1 MSQENDAGQR
11 VVFLDNIRWLMIV
24 LVVMLHS
31 GVAYSRTVP
40 WWYVLDARRS
50 QFFDVLNFVL
60 DVALMPVV
68 FFIAG
73 YFSIPSFRRRG
84 AGGFATAK
92 LKRLGIPLVLLTV
105 LYTPIIPYIR
115 YHQSMP
121 DPSGFFPYWKAQIAT
136 VFDMGFVHAQDTAT
150 ILLHSDE
157 FAQHHLWFLSL
168 LLFFF
173 LCFAAAAVI
182 IRKLKKRNGFE
193 SEHRKEESSR
203 SMLKALLMAGVV
215 MSLGFAIINLLSR
228 DGAWFKVGNLLLFQP
243 SRVPIYAGLFLLGIY
258 GHSRDWFTNHP
269 MPGTVRA
276 WGIASLVMTLFL
288 LALAESFYAHHP
300 APFGVALTHGLA
312 RTFFCIAIIGLLTSI
327 GSRHW
332 NRTTRLNRS
341 LAASSY
347 DIYLLH
353 LPIVVILQFAFL
365 TATLPMVIKFVI
377 IFVTAVAVS
386 WSLSASLVRP
396 YPKLSSAALLAAFVL
411 TGLVVVP

>member
-1 MSQENDAGQR
+1 
-11 VVFLDNIRWLMIV
+11 
-24 LVVMLHS
+24 
-31 GVAYSRTVP
+31 
-40 WWYVLDARRS
+40 
-50 QFFDVLNFVL
+50 
-60 DVALMPVV
+60 
-68 FFIAG
+68 
-73 YFSIPSFRRRG
+73 
-84 AGGFATAK
+84 
-92 LKRLGIPLVLLTV
+92 
-105 LYTPIIPYIR
+105 
-115 YHQSMP
+115 
-121 DPSGFFPYWKAQIAT
+121 
-136 VFDMGFVHAQDTAT
+136 
-150 ILLHSDE
+150 
-157 FAQHHLWFLSL
+157 
-168 LLFFF
+168 
-173 LCFAAAAVI
+173 
-182 IRKLKKRNGFE
+182 
-193 SEHRKEESSR
+193 
-203 SMLKALLMAGVV
+203 
-215 MSLGFAIINLLSR
+215 
-228 DGAWFKVGNLLLFQP
+228 
-243 SRVPIYAGLFLLGIY
+243 
-258 GHSRDWFTNHP
+258 

-353 LPIVVILQFAFL
+353 LPVVVILQLAL
-365 TATLPMVIKFVI
+365 LMVSLPIAIKFGV